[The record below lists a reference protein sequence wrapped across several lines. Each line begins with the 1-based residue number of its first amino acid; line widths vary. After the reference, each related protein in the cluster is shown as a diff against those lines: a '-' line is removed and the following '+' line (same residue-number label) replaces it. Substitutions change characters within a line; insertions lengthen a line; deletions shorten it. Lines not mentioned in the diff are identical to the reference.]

1 MKAEIRKQALKFFSR
16 NGYEGA
22 SLAQIAEEVGIKK
35 QSIYSHY
42 KGKDDLFL
50 KVLDEALEEEYRFSE
65 EWLQKKSVPVKD
77 LLSQFLHIYMERF
90 DLEEGFRFGLRMS
103 FFPPEHLYEV
113 IMKKI
118 DELQDQMEY
127 LVLSIFERALEEQVI
142 HVANARIGALAY
154 LAVLDAVCVE
164 LVYSGKE
171 RAKSKTDAAWEIFW
185 RGLTNLDNE
194 SCSQT

>member
-1 MKAEIRKQALKFFSR
+1 MKTEIRKQALKFFSR

-50 KVLDEALEEEYRFSE
+50 KVLDEALEEEYRFSKQ
-65 EWLQKKSVPVKD
+65 WLQKRSIPVKD

-118 DELQDQMEY
+118 YELQDQMES
-127 LVLSIFERALEEQVI
+127 LVLSIFQRALEEREV
-142 HVANARIGALAY
+142 HAVDARTGALAY

-171 RAKSKTDAAWEIFW
+171 RAKSKADAAWEIFW
-185 RGLTNLDNE
+185 RGLTNQDNE
-194 SCSQT
+194 SCSKT

>member
-1 MKAEIRKQALKFFSR
+1 MKAEIRRQAMKFFSR
-16 NGYEGA
+16 NGFEGA

-50 KVLDEALEEEYRFSE
+50 KVLDEALEEEYRFSKQ
-65 EWLQKKSVPVKD
+65 WLQKRNVPVKD

-103 FFPPEHLYEV
+103 FFPPEHLHEV

-118 DELQDQMEY
+118 YELQDQMEP
-127 LVLSIFERALEEQVI
+127 LVLSIFQRALEERVV
-142 HVANARIGALAY
+142 HAVDARTGALAY

-171 RAKSKTDAAWEIFW
+171 RAKSKADAAWEIFW
-185 RGLTNLDNE
+185 RGLT
-194 SCSQT
+194 SR